1 MQSLLI
7 VKQQLARFYTRFEA
21 YIVPVL
27 KFLAMLFAL
36 LLIGSSVG
44 FMSKLKNPAI
54 VLIISLLCSFL
65 PTNVIVL
72 MAGMVIVAHMYA
84 LSIEC
89 AVVVLFI
96 FVIMYALYFRF
107 TPGDAI
113 AVLLT
118 PVAFVLH
125 IPYVM
130 PLAMGFVGN
139 PISCISVGC
148 GTAVYYI
155 LNYVSEHQDALSG
168 GSSAGD
174 LDIENMLGG
183 FKTVIDGILKND
195 LMIAMIITF
204 AATIIVVYLIR
215 KLKINYS
222 WQIALGV
229 GMIVCF
235 VVLLVSGAV
244 LDTEIG
250 IGGAMLSLLA
260 SSLIVLVLQFFIFNV
275 DYSRAEYVQFEDDEY
290 YYYVKAIPK
299 ITLDAPAVKVRRNNV
314 RRERVEY
321 DYDDEEEYEY
331 EDEY

>member
-1 MQSLLI
+1 METLLI

-21 YIVPVL
+21 YIVPAL

-36 LLIGSSVG
+36 LFIGSSVG

-54 VLIISLLCSFL
+54 VLILSLLCSFL
-65 PTNVIVL
+65 PANVIVL
-72 MAGMVIVAHMYA
+72 MAGLVIVAHMYA
-84 LSIEC
+84 LSLEC
-89 AVVVLFI
+89 AIVVLFI
-96 FVIMYALYFRF
+96 FIIMYALYFRF

-113 AVLLT
+113 VVILT
-118 PVAFVLH
+118 PVAFVAH
-125 IPYVM
+125 IPYVI
-130 PLAMGFVGN
+130 PLAMGFTGN

-155 LNYVSEHQDALSG
+155 LHYISEHQDALSG
-168 GSSAGD
+168 SGGSGE
-174 LDIENMLGG
+174 LDVESMLGG

-195 LMIAMIITF
+195 VMIAMIVTF

-235 VVLLVSGAV
+235 VVLLVSSAV
-244 LDTEIG
+244 LDAEIG
-250 IGGAMLSLLA
+250 IGGAMVSLLI
-260 SSLIVLVLQFFIFNV
+260 SSVIVLILQFFIFNV

-299 ITLDAPAVKVRRNNV
+299 ITLDAPAVKVRRNI
-314 RRERVEY
+314 RRDEM
-321 DYDDEEEYEY
+321 DFDDEDDY
-331 EDEY
+331 

>member
-1 MQSLLI
+1 MESLLI
-7 VKQQLARFYTRFEA
+7 AKQQLTRFYTRFEA

-36 LLIGSSVG
+36 LFIGSSVG

-54 VLIISLLCSFL
+54 ILILSLLCSFL

-72 MAGMVIVAHMYA
+72 AAGLVIVAHMYA
-84 LSIEC
+84 LSLEC

-107 TPGDAI
+107 TPNDAI

-118 PVAFVLH
+118 PVCFAMH

-139 PISCISVGC
+139 PISCISVVC

-155 LNYVSEHQDALSG
+155 LKYVSDNQDTLSSG
-168 GSSAGD
+168 GSGE
-174 LDIENMLGG
+174 LDVEGMMGG

-195 LMIAMIITF
+195 LMIAMIVTF

-215 KLKINYS
+215 RLKIKYS
-222 WQIALGV
+222 WQIALGA
-229 GMIVCF
+229 GMIICF
-235 VVLLVSGAV
+235 VVLIVSSAV
-244 LDTEIG
+244 LDAEVG
-250 IGGAMLSLLA
+250 IGGAMVSLLI
-260 SSLIVLVLQFFIFNV
+260 SSVIVLILQFFIFNV

-290 YYYVKAIPK
+290 YYYVKAVPK
-299 ITLDAPAVKVRRNNV
+299 IVTDAPVQRTRRA
-314 RRERVEY
+314 RVSR
-321 DYDDEEEYEY
+321 DQMDFDDEDDY
-331 EDEY
+331 

>member
-1 MQSLLI
+1 MESLLI

-21 YIVPVL
+21 FIVPVL
-27 KFLAMLFAL
+27 KFLAMLIAL
-36 LLIGSSVG
+36 LMIGSSVG

-54 VLIISLLCSFL
+54 VLIIALLCSFL

-72 MAGMVIVAHMYA
+72 TAGLVIVAHMYA
-84 LSIEC
+84 LSLEC
-89 AVVVLFI
+89 CVVVLFVFI
-96 FVIMYALYFRF
+96 IMYALYFRF

-130 PLAMGFVGN
+130 PLAMGFTGN

-155 LNYVSEHQDALSG
+155 LHYVSEHQDALSN
-168 GSSAGD
+168 GSSISD
-174 LDIENMLGG
+174 LDVESMLGG

-195 LMIAMIITF
+195 EMVAMIVTF

-215 KLKINYS
+215 KLRINYS

-235 VVLLVSGAV
+235 VVLLVSSAV
-244 LDTEIG
+244 LDAEIG
-250 IGGAMLSLLA
+250 IGGAMVSLLVSA
-260 SSLIVLVLQFFIFNV
+260 VIVLILQFFIFNV

-299 ITLDAPAVKVRRNNV
+299 ITLEAPAVKVRRSNV
-314 RRERVEY
+314 RRN
-321 DYDDEEEYEY
+321 DMDFDDED
-331 EDEY
+331 EDDEDDY

>member
-1 MQSLLI
+1 MHALLT
-7 VKQQLARFYTRFEA
+7 VKEQLTRFYTRFEA
-21 YIVPVL
+21 FIVPTL

-36 LLIGSSVG
+36 IFINSSVG

-54 VLIISLLCSFL
+54 VVILSLLCSFL

-72 MAGMVIVAHMYA
+72 LSGLVIVAHMYA
-84 LSIEC
+84 LSLEC

-96 FVIMYALYFRF
+96 FIIMYALYFRF
-107 TPGDAI
+107 TPKDAI

-118 PVAFVLH
+118 PVMFAMH

-139 PISCISVGC
+139 PISSISVGC

-155 LNYVSEHQDALSG
+155 LHYVSENHEALSS
-168 GSSAGD
+168 GSGSD
-174 LDIENMLGG
+174 LDVEGMMGG
-183 FKTVIDGILKND
+183 FKTVIDGILKNET
-195 LMIAMIITF
+195 MIAMIVTF
-204 AATIIVVYLIR
+204 AATIIAIYLLR

-222 WQIALGV
+222 WQIALGT

-235 VVLLVSGAV
+235 IVLIVTSAV
-244 LDTEIG
+244 LDADVG
-250 IGGAMLSLLA
+250 IGGAFVSLII
-260 SSLIVLVLQFFIFNV
+260 STLIVLGLQFFIFNV

-299 ITLDAPAVKVRRNNV
+299 ITLDTPVVRGRRRPA
-314 RRERVEY
+314 RREEA
-321 DYDDEEEYEY
+321 DYDDE
-331 EDEY
+331 DEF

>member
-1 MQSLLI
+1 MESLLI

-21 YIVPVL
+21 FIVPVL
-27 KFLAMLFAL
+27 KFLAMLIAL
-36 LLIGSSVG
+36 LMIGSSVG

-54 VLIISLLCSFL
+54 VLIIALLCSFL

-72 MAGMVIVAHMYA
+72 MAGLVIVAHMYA
-84 LSIEC
+84 LSLEC
-89 AVVVLFI
+89 CVVVLFVFI
-96 FVIMYALYFRF
+96 IMYALYFRF

-118 PVAFVLH
+118 PVAFVFH

-130 PLAMGFVGN
+130 PLAMGFTGN

-155 LNYVSEHQDALSG
+155 LHYVSEHQDALSN
-168 GSSAGD
+168 GSSMSD
-174 LDIENMLGG
+174 LDVESMLGG

-195 LMIAMIITF
+195 EMVAMIVTF

-215 KLKINYS
+215 KLRINYS

-235 VVLLVSGAV
+235 VVLLVSSAV
-244 LDTEIG
+244 LDAEIG
-250 IGGAMLSLLA
+250 IGGAMVSLLVSA
-260 SSLIVLVLQFFIFNV
+260 VIVLILQFFIFNV

-299 ITLDAPAVKVRRNNV
+299 ITLEAPAVKVRRSNV
-314 RRERVEY
+314 RRN
-321 DYDDEEEYEY
+321 DMDFDDED
-331 EDEY
+331 EDDEDDY